1 MKHVY
6 RIIGVVVV
14 LVVLAAA
21 LIYFLNEKGVL
32 KGSVSEW
39 VTNVKTDVINIYE
52 HTKGMV
58 NDLIKSDS
66 PITDSIKL
74 P

>member
-21 LIYFLNEKGVL
+21 LIYFLNEKGVTHIDL
-32 KGSVSEW
+32 KIFADIISTV
-39 VTNVKTDVINIYE
+39 
-52 HTKGMV
+52 
-58 NDLIKSDS
+58 
-66 PITDSIKL
+66 P
-74 P
+74 